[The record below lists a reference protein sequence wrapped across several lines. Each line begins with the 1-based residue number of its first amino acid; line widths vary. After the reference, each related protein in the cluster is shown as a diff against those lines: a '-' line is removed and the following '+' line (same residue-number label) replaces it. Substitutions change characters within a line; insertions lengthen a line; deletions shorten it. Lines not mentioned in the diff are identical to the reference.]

1 MNPIRDALYSLAGFL
16 FIFFTLWSEHV
27 AASITM
33 TGTRI
38 IYNGSANSVDVHLK
52 NKDSFPYVVSTWF
65 DNGNMADGPE
75 KSAQLPFI
83 ATPPVFRIQP
93 GEGQIIR
100 IVFTAAQSLPQDRES
115 LFYFN
120 FMQVPPANVGQRSP
134 DQGNQNSLLIML
146 RNRVKLFYRPAE
158 LNGNPQKMLANL
170 QVTRTGQTGIT
181 IKNNQPYYITIA
193 GLQLINASET
203 RTQKAGMIAPF
214 SSERYVFTDARS
226 AANQRVRITLI
237 NDQGARISE
246 DFPL

>member
-1 MNPIRDALYSLAGFL
+1 
-16 FIFFTLWSEHV
+16 
-27 AASITM
+27 
-33 TGTRI
+33 
-38 IYNGSANSVDVHLK
+38 
-52 NKDSFPYVVSTWF
+52 
-65 DNGNMADGPE
+65 
-75 KSAQLPFI
+75 
-83 ATPPVFRIQP
+83 
-93 GEGQIIR
+93 
-100 IVFTAAQSLPQDRES
+100 
-115 LFYFN
+115 
-120 FMQVPPANVGQRSP
+120 
-134 DQGNQNSLLIML
+134 ML

-170 QVTRTGQTGIT
+170 QVTRTGQNGIT

-203 RTQKAGMIAPF
+203 RAQKAGMIAPF